1 MIGVP
6 PRRGRTCPR
15 VMGIVR
21 PAPSRGG
28 GASPPAIERMI
39 GGATRPAGGGK
50 KIIAHVAN
58 DATGKWGRGFGL
70 ALTRA
75 FDGIRDDFL
84 RWSRHNLRLGNA
96 HVFNA
101 GDDLAVFSMVAQKG
115 LPDSRRRT
123 IRYAHLAACL
133 DELAGLSRRTA
144 ASVHMPIRNGLR
156 RRQLGRSEGP
166 AQQAPGAAGRGG
178 HGVHLPGSK
187 RPAPTAGLTDCIA
200 GTIPGAQA
208 WQPDSRPVR
217 GSRRHRPAG

>member
-1 MIGVP
+1 M
-6 PRRGRTCPR
+6 
-15 VMGIVR
+15 
-21 PAPSRGG
+21 
-28 GASPPAIERMI
+28 SPLAIERVI
-39 GGATRPAGGGK
+39 GDAARPAGGGK

-70 ALTRA
+70 APTRA

-144 ASVHMPIRNGLR
+144 ASVHMPLGNGLH
-156 RRQLGRSEGP
+156 RRQLGCGKGS
-166 AQQAPGAAGRGG
+166 AQQAPGAAGRGS
-178 HGVHLPGSK
+178 HGVQPARIK
-187 RPAPTAGLTDCIA
+187 APRPRCQSDGLHCRHESRSAGIA
-200 GTIPGAQA
+200 TG
-208 WQPDSRPVR
+208 
-217 GSRRHRPAG
+217 